1 MVRKESE
8 GEGAGGTGVPE
19 GKSHPESSTWS
30 RKSVKRSATE
40 PPVLPRSHL
49 PQSTGAGNNQ
59 SRREE
64 ETEREATHQTVPQMN
79 SPRSII
85 PESMKELPS
94 WYHKDV
100 WAGVPLPATRMNY
113 KLHNPIGPRW
123 YKNHHL
129 IPLSQTRPAA
139 RPPTVFSSSFPPITA
154 STSKERLEDP
164 TIVPGPS
171 RPPSGSSLPT
181 PTSSQTRVFDSN
193 GKPRSRKTSETAHD
207 NVDLMDVTDPWG
219 TNWHHSSPYDV
230 GLGNE
235 PISIDVQDVST
246 VGRKDVSI

>member
-1 MVRKESE
+1 
-8 GEGAGGTGVPE
+8 
-19 GKSHPESSTWS
+19 
-30 RKSVKRSATE
+30 
-40 PPVLPRSHL
+40 
-49 PQSTGAGNNQ
+49 
-59 SRREE
+59 
-64 ETEREATHQTVPQMN
+64 
-79 SPRSII
+79 
-85 PESMKELPS
+85 MKELPS

-100 WAGVPLPATRMNY
+100 WASVPLPASRMKY

-139 RPPTVFSSSFPPITA
+139 RPPTVFSTSFPPITA
-154 STSKERLEDP
+154 STSQERLEDP
-164 TIVPGPS
+164 TILPGSRTPS
-171 RPPSGSSLPT
+171 NSPLPT
-181 PTSSQTRVFDSN
+181 PASSQTRVVDPN

-207 NVDLMDVTDPWG
+207 TVDLMDVTDPWG

-246 VGRKDVSI
+246 MGRNDFPIWRLSHPSGIVHSLKTCKLIHPGTTEDYHPLSPVTIDVCD